1 MQGIDAAIENIESL
15 KMDTPTKSYLF
26 VGGDDTIGPV
36 RDLHSVRRSVLHRQA
51 CSPAFRLWCC
61 LRFAMPSKSVQLSL
75 GSMLP
80 SATPRPE
87 IRLFGYDFHPVWPE
101 IQYQTF
107 GPEIQLFGP

>member
-1 MQGIDAAIENIESL
+1 
-15 KMDTPTKSYLF
+15 
-26 VGGDDTIGPV
+26 
-36 RDLHSVRRSVLHRQA
+36 
-51 CSPAFRLWCC
+51 
-61 LRFAMPSKSVQLSL
+61 
-75 GSMLP
+75 MLP